1 MFNPFCIFSLPL
13 LNSFIQNGKTYFVR
27 QIFNRAKD
35 AFHGDIKASFL
46 FSQYNNLATAQD
58 HFGAISYDPNRFLY
72 NWEDL
77 SHRDRLHFAASNPA
91 GYKIY
96 ANVFQKDWE
105 RLVTD
110 RMREKVRFYVKG
122 LGWKPDRDENVTTN
136 FEVQFGE
143 LFIRLKYGNREAKV
157 KFEEIEKIF

>member
-1 MFNPFCIFSLPL
+1 MFNPFCLFTIPL
-13 LNSFIQNGKTYFVR
+13 LNSLIKNGKIYFVR
-27 QIFNRAKD
+27 QTFNRAKD
-35 AFHGDIKASFL
+35 RVEGETKASFL

-72 NWEDL
+72 HWENPE
-77 SHRDRLHFAASNPA
+77 HKERLKVAASHPD

-110 RMREKVRFYVKG
+110 RIKERVRFYVKG
-122 LGWKPDRDENVTTN
+122 LGWKPERDENVDTN

>member
-1 MFNPFCIFSLPL
+1 MFNPFCLLTTPL
-13 LNSFIQNGKTYFVR
+13 LNSFIRNGKTYFVR
-27 QIFNRAKD
+27 QTFNRTKD
-35 AFHGDIKASFL
+35 RFEGNIKASFL
-46 FSQYNNLATAQD
+46 FSQYNSLATAQD
-58 HFGAISYDPNRFLY
+58 HFGAIGYDPNRFLY
-72 NWEDL
+72 NWDDHL
-77 SHRDRLHFAASNPA
+77 HRERLKIAASQPE

-105 RLVTD
+105 RMVTD
-110 RMREKVRFYVKG
+110 RMRERVRFYVKG
-122 LGWKPDRDENVTTN
+122 LGWKPERDENVGTN